1 MTQAPNQKRVSRLDL
16 HGAYLRGTDFSRF
29 DLENANLSGADFTA
43 ASFRGANFKNANLNG
58 TILRGADLTDA
69 TNLTREQLA
78 KAIID
83 DQTRLPTLA
92 NDPAPAK

>member
-1 MTQAPNQKRVSRLDL
+1 MIQAANQKRTSRLDL

-29 DLENANLSGADFTA
+29 DLENANFSGADFTGA
-43 ASFRGANFKNANLNG
+43 NFRGADFKNANLNE

-78 KAIID
+78 TAIID
-83 DQTRLPTLA
+83 DQTKLPILA
-92 NDPAPAK
+92 DNPAPAK